1 MLEFGVSFLNFQE
14 LEEETLAA
22 LSLTIKNRWEEV
34 DDSSG
39 SEEETTQQQSSV
51 LDRIGNQP
59 VVEGREGSTEFS
71 QMQERALEN
80 LLSHSVLEMGADT
93 SVTGSTGRQ
102 GQHDETA
109 KGSKRKRRG
118 RESSSAGRK
127 KRPKTPA
134 TVPSRSQF

>member
-22 LSLTIKNRWEEV
+22 LSLTIKNRWEEAG
-34 DDSSG
+34 DSSG
-39 SEEETTQQQSSV
+39 SEEDTTQQQSSV
-51 LDRIGNQP
+51 LDRIGNQAIE
-59 VVEGREGSTEFS
+59 EGREGSTELS
-71 QMQERALEN
+71 QMQERALET

-93 SVTGSTGRQ
+93 SVDSRQ
-102 GQHDETA
+102 EQQDETA
-109 KGSKRKRRG
+109 KGTKRKRRG

-127 KRPKTPA
+127 KRPKTAA